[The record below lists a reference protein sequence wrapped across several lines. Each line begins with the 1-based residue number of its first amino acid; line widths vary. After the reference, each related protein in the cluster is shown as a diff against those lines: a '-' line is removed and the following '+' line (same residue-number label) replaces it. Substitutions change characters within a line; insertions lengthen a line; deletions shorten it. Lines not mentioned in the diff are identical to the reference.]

1 MEVNSMEEY
10 LTVEDVAEILKIG
23 KKKAYKLVGQ
33 ADFPKIKLGH
43 TYRIPKSKFFEFL
56 EHLTYTYYEI

>member
-1 MEVNSMEEY
+1 MEEY
-10 LTVEDVAEILKIG
+10 LTVEEVADVLKIG

-56 EHLTYTYYEI
+56 EHITYTKYEL

>member
-10 LTVEDVAEILKIG
+10 LTVEEVAEILKIG

-43 TYRIPKSKFFEFL
+43 ERRVRTFSWTI
-56 EHLTYTYYEI
+56 